1 MLDQLLKIVQDSTQQ
16 AVVENDQI
24 PNELNTQ
31 VQQEIAGSIESGLT
45 SALSSCNI
53 GGIMELFGSGAK
65 QQNVSGNPIVNM
77 INDQISKA
85 LSQKFNLS
93 PAVANMIA
101 ASAVPAIMAKFTQKV
116 ADPQDNSIDMNRL
129 VGGLLGGGGNAQ
141 PNQSQV
147 GGLNFN
153 DLLTDFATGKKS
165 QSDLAGLAGQLL
177 SGGQQKS
184 GSGGLMGAIGKMLG
198 Q

>member
-1 MLDQLLKIVQDSTQQ
+1 MLDQLLKIVQENTQQ

-31 VQQEIAGSIESGLT
+31 VQQEIAESIESGLT
-45 SALSSCNI
+45 SALTSGNI

-77 INDQISKA
+77 INDHISKT

-93 PAVANMIA
+93 PAIASMIA
-101 ASAVPAIMAKFTQKV
+101 ASVIPAVMAKFTQKV
-116 ADPQDNSIDMNRL
+116 VDPQDNSIDMNRL
-129 VGGLLGGGGNAQ
+129 VGGLLGDGGSAQ
-141 PNQSQV
+141 PQEV
-147 GGLNFN
+147 GLNFN

-165 QSDLAGLAGQLL
+165 KSDLAGLAGQLL
-177 SGGQQKS
+177 SGGQQSS
-184 GSGGLMGAIGKMLG
+184 GTGALMGAIGKMLG
-198 Q
+198 RQ

>member
-1 MLDQLLKIVQDSTQQ
+1 MLDQLLKIVQESTQQ

-45 SALSSCNI
+45 SALTSGNI

-77 INDQISKA
+77 INDHISKT

-93 PAVANMIA
+93 PAIANMVA
-101 ASAVPAIMAKFTQKV
+101 ASVVPAVMAKFTQKV

-141 PNQSQV
+141 SQG

-177 SGGQQKS
+177 SGGQQSS
-184 GSGGLMGAIGKMLG
+184 GAGGLMGAIGKMLG
-198 Q
+198 R